1 MLALNVTIY
10 GLGIVFL
17 ALLVL
22 MVAIM
27 ILTKIFAMTTRKD
40 LLEAQGLAVGVAAPV
55 PAQAPPAHPPAAAG
69 AADSAALAA
78 AQAVEAVTAPLPG
91 KILSVAVKT
100 GDHVGKGDELCVIE
114 AMKMGNSVKAFRD
127 GVVAEVCVA
136 SGDSVTFGAP
146 LVLLASTVAA
156 AAARSAA
163 AAAAPPVMPVAP
175 SVEPSALTL
184 TVAGASHTVEVAA
197 GTAGAAAVLLDGSR
211 YQVQRDPTDGKRIVV
226 NGQSHTVEI
235 KEKAETSA
243 TIVIDGVSQKVEI
256 ARRAPAAPAAFSLT
270 HGGKQ
275 HTVELKGSGD
285 GAATVLLDG
294 SRYQAEQDKT
304 ERTRILVNGQSHTVE
319 VKEIAGTSAT
329 VLIDGRIEKLEVAR
343 QAATVSAPTAATAP
357 ASPSRPGA
365 GERVTAPLPG
375 KILSVAVKTGDRVRK
390 GDELCVI
397 EAMKMGN
404 SIRAQRDGIVAEVL
418 VAPSQSV
425 AFGAPLLVLEG
436 ELA

>member
-55 PAQAPPAHPPAAAG
+55 PAQAPPAHPLAAAG

-78 AQAVEAVTAPLPG
+78 AQAVEA
-91 KILSVAVKT
+91 
-100 GDHVGKGDELCVIE
+100 
-114 AMKMGNSVKAFRD
+114 
-127 GVVAEVCVA
+127 
-136 SGDSVTFGAP
+136 
-146 LVLLASTVAA
+146 
-156 AAARSAA
+156 
-163 AAAAPPVMPVAP
+163 
-175 SVEPSALTL
+175 
-184 TVAGASHTVEVAA
+184 
-197 GTAGAAAVLLDGSR
+197 
-211 YQVQRDPTDGKRIVV
+211 
-226 NGQSHTVEI
+226 
-235 KEKAETSA
+235 
-243 TIVIDGVSQKVEI
+243 
-256 ARRAPAAPAAFSLT
+256 
-270 HGGKQ
+270 
-275 HTVELKGSGD
+275 
-285 GAATVLLDG
+285 
-294 SRYQAEQDKT
+294 
-304 ERTRILVNGQSHTVE
+304 
-319 VKEIAGTSAT
+319 
-329 VLIDGRIEKLEVAR
+329 
-343 QAATVSAPTAATAP
+343 
-357 ASPSRPGA
+357 
-365 GERVTAPLPG
+365 VTAPLPG